1 MATSTEETKLCYV
14 RISDIPKK
22 TQRMLMPISGY
33 GKMKVASLE
42 EAVLPL
48 VSILPKIQNYVYI
61 AKARCEPVPADGL
74 SKDESASII
83 LYSMD
88 WEPHKECLYI
98 VLNEALHAEDRIKL
112 KPWFSYLN
120 LILGALFRLPS
131 SQRAIYRGV
140 KMDLSKEYSKGKK
153 FIWWGFSSCAS
164 CVEVLENNQFLGKT
178 GPRTLFTIDCFSGK
192 DITRHSYSR
201 SENEHLLLP
210 AREFQVIDSI
220 ELVSGLHVIQLNEIK
235 SSITLLEQVIIDSE
249 TNKLSSGKI
258 RK

>member
-1 MATSTEETKLCYV
+1 
-14 RISDIPKK
+14 
-22 TQRMLMPISGY
+22 
-33 GKMKVASLE
+33 
-42 EAVLPL
+42 
-48 VSILPKIQNYVYI
+48 
-61 AKARCEPVPADGL
+61 
-74 SKDESASII
+74 
-83 LYSMD
+83 
-88 WEPHKECLYI
+88 
-98 VLNEALHAEDRIKL
+98 
-112 KPWFSYLN
+112 
-120 LILGALFRLPS
+120 
-131 SQRAIYRGV
+131 
-140 KMDLSKEYSKGKK
+140 MDLSKEYSKGKK